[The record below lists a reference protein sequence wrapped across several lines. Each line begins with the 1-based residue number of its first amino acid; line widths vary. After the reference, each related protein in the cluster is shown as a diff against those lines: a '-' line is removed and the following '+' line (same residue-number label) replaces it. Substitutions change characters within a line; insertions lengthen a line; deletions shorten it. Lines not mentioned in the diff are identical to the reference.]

1 MLPASPAN
9 KLARPRILAQL
20 VTKVSVQ
27 LASAAVAATVVAA
40 YAPAASAQDDTPA
53 AANVPPAAPG
63 AVTTDDTAP
72 APVIKYTVK
81 IDAPKDIE
89 ELLESNLDLERFR
102 NSPRM
107 TREQLF
113 RLVRAAPEQI
123 RTLVSTSGYYTPEVS
138 VQFDRTATPAV
149 VQVKVV
155 PGEPVK
161 VGETDLVLEG
171 FAPVPDLPADQ
182 QFDAEGLK
190 ASWPL
195 KKGTVFRQDEW
206 EGAKRAI
213 LRQVVQTRYPRAQL
227 TDSRATVDP
236 EQHVA
241 NLRVVLD
248 SGPEMRFGELRIE
261 GLKRYP
267 DTVVRN
273 LNSIKPGD
281 YYSEA
286 ALQAYQSKL
295 QDTGYFA
302 SVEVSADLSAV
313 LDQQLAVAET
323 KADAKADPEAD
334 AAADPVVKQQ
344 QATSMAPLPLLVRVT
359 ENKRKNV
366 SAGVGFSTNTGN
378 RVSTTYDDL
387 QVFGVRL
394 KSALTLETKKQTAKV
409 DAYFPITPDGY
420 NHSIGVTYERS
431 DIAGETTAVSSVA
444 GKRAWGTPLLERSF
458 TLELLSETKSVD
470 NIPKST
476 SKSLPL
482 TYAVTWR
489 RLDNLLLP
497 TKGYAI
503 NAQIGGALLPVL
515 TDEKF
520 LRGYLRGVYYK
531 PFGASSNIILRAE
544 AGALGSGSKN
554 GVPSVFLFRAGGDQ
568 SVRGYAYQELG
579 VKEGDATIGGR
590 YLATASAEY
599 QYWFKPTWGAAVFYD
614 AGNAGD
620 RVKDLHPK
628 SGYGVGARWKS
639 PVGPL
644 NVDVAYGHAVQKYRL
659 HFSLGFTF

>member
-1 MLPASPAN
+1 MLPASPAH
-9 KLARPRILAQL
+9 KVARPRILSHL
-20 VTKVSVQ
+20 VAKVSV
-27 LASAAVAATVVAA
+27 LLAAATLTGLAASAAQAQAA
-40 YAPAASAQDDTPA
+40 PQDDESTATEATTPST
-53 AANVPPAAPG
+53 AAPQ
-63 AVTTDDTAP
+63 AIQYNVRIEAP
-72 APVIKYTVK
+72 
-81 IDAPKDIE
+81 DDIE
-89 ELLESNLDLERFR
+89 ELLKDNLDIERFR
-102 NSPRM
+102 GNPRM
-107 TREQLF
+107 TRGQLF
-113 RLVRAAPEQI
+113 RLVRATPEQI
-123 RTLVSTSGYYTPEVS
+123 RTLVATSGYYTPEVS
-138 VQFDRTATPAV
+138 VDLDRAATPPV
-149 VQVKVV
+149 VQIKVA
-155 PGEPVK
+155 PGEPVR
-161 VGETDLVLEG
+161 VGEIDLVLEG
-171 FAPVPDLPADQ
+171 FAPNPEQPAEK
-182 QFDAEGLK
+182 QFDAAALK

-195 KKGTVFRQDEW
+195 KKGAVFRQDDW
-206 EGAKRAI
+206 ESAKRAI

-227 TDSRATVDP
+227 VDSRATVDP
-236 EQHVA
+236 ETRQA
-241 NLRVVLD
+241 NLHVVLD

-267 DTVVRN
+267 DSVVRN
-273 LNSIKPGD
+273 LNQIHPGD

-286 ALQAYQSKL
+286 ALQAYQSRL

-302 SVEVSADLSAV
+302 SVEVSADLSAI
-313 LDQQLAVAET
+313 LNEQLEASNAAT
-323 KADAKADPEAD
+323 APAADTESEAKAS
-334 AAADPVVKQQ
+334 AA
-344 QATSMAPLPLLVRVT
+344 MAPLPLLVRVS

-378 RVSTTYDDL
+378 RASLTYDDL
-387 QVFGVRL
+387 QVLGLRM
-394 KSALTLETKKQTAKV
+394 KSALTLETKKQTARA
-409 DAYFPITPDGY
+409 DLYFPVTPEGY
-420 NHSIGVTYERS
+420 NHSIGATYERS
-431 DIAGETTAVSSVA
+431 DIAGEVTAVSSLA

-458 TLELLSETKSVD
+458 TLELLSETKSVGAL
-470 NIPKST
+470 PKVT

-489 RLDNLLLP
+489 KLDNLLFP

-503 NAQIGGALLPVL
+503 NAQLGGAVLPLL
-515 TDEKF
+515 TDEAF
-520 LRGYLRGVYYK
+520 VRAYLRGIYYK
-531 PFGASSNIILRAE
+531 PLGSSSNLILRAE

-554 GVPSVFLFRAGGDQ
+554 GVPTVFLFRAGGDQ

-620 RVKDLHPK
+620 SIDALHPK